1 MPAVETCVMFTLT
14 RRRAARRGEEV
25 IIVAGSK
32 NNPKEQE
39 TTPVAARFCG
49 AKTRA
54 GTACKRRPLK
64 GKTRCRL
71 HGGLAGAPKGNLN
84 AVKTGAHIDPAKH
97 PDLFRDLLDP
107 EDRQFWDEIVVEKR
121 HQLEQELMLLTLRE
135 RFMLQ
140 RIAQLKKQEFT
151 TVEIEEESG
160 TDADKGPYSRRT
172 VKRLATLG
180 QIQAIEE
187 ALTRI
192 QNTKAKA
199 LELLLK
205 MDQEQQPAAGNAVDK
220 FLAALGQAAA
230 EVWAG
235 EELASEEEDETDEAG
250 EAEEGDD

>member
-1 MPAVETCVMFTLT
+1 M
-14 RRRAARRGEEV
+14 
-25 IIVAGSK
+25 AGSR

-39 TTPVAARFCG
+39 TTPAAARFCG

-84 AVKTGAHIDPAKH
+84 AVRTGAHIDPAKH

-107 EDRQFWDEIVVEKR
+107 EDRQFWDRIVVEKR
-121 HQLEQELMLLTLRE
+121 HLLEQELRLLTLRE

-140 RIAQLKKQEFT
+140 RIKELKAAAQDGM
-151 TVEIEEESG
+151 TVTEVTEESG
-160 TDADKGPYSRRT
+160 VKSETGAYRGRT
-172 VKRLATLG
+172 VKKEGVLG

-187 ALTRI
+187 ALTRV

-220 FLAALGQAAA
+220 LLAALGQAAA

-235 EELASEEEDETDEAG
+235 EELASED